1 MHGCYDHDL
10 KAAGAPHS
18 CAEYARAGYCK
29 KTAQI
34 AEACGKSC
42 GTCVD
47 SDDGGAGRIPGRQ
60 EKRVQPA
67 RGRLIIFSSGRENVH
82 QVQKVHSGTRLTMSL
97 WFTCD
102 KRKKFNNFLDGKMHA
117 TFDGA

>member
-1 MHGCYDHDL
+1 MSG
-10 KAAGAPHS
+10 S
-18 CAEYARAGYCK
+18 E
-29 KTAQI
+29 
-34 AEACGKSC
+34 S
-42 GTCVD
+42 

-60 EKRVQPA
+60 EKRVEPA